1 MTAHR
6 DLDPRAIALVLL
18 LSALWGGNT
27 VAIKLGLADAPPLA
41 LGWMR
46 FVLGGLCVVAW
57 GWWTRAPFTLR
68 PGEPWPLLGLG
79 TLFATQLGL
88 LNIGTWLST
97 AGHAAVLVN
106 AYPVHIVVVA
116 HFFVPGDRMTA
127 AKLGGVLL
135 GYGGIL
141 LLFWDQLVS
150 LRLSDP
156 RILAG
161 DVVLSLGAL
170 LLGVRHVVLNRQLQ
184 FIHPVKPLLAQVVLG
199 TPLFVALSAVFEPQ
213 TFHFTPRLAGSLFYQ
228 GILIAGF
235 NFIALTWV
243 LKRYRPSGVAAFS
256 LTTPIF
262 GILATAAVLGEP
274 ITWTLGLSALL
285 VAGGIALAS
294 LRREAAPALMA
305 SVPQPVRRQPSP

>member
-1 MTAHR
+1 VTAHR
-6 DLDPRAIALVLL
+6 DLDPRAIGLVLL

-79 TLFATQLGL
+79 ALFAAQLGL
-88 LNIGTWLST
+88 LNVGTWLST

-127 AKLGGVLL
+127 PKLGGVLL
-135 GYGGIL
+135 GYGGVL

-150 LRLSDP
+150 LRLADP

-161 DVVLSLGAL
+161 DLVLSLSAF

-199 TPLFVALSAVFEPQ
+199 TPLFIALSAAFEPQ

-243 LKRYRPSGVAAFS
+243 LKRYRPSGVAVLS

-262 GILATAAVLGEP
+262 GVLATAAVLGEP

-294 LRREAAPALMA
+294 LRRDAGPVPAA
-305 SVPQPVRRQPSP
+305 SIRRPVRRQTSS